1 MSNKVTAED
10 IENNG
15 GALAIPLTGGV
26 RLITW
31 YTPSGKK
38 LRLPSDA
45 WSIQKYVLKG
55 FTLKPPKYPEPE
67 EFSGVGV
74 YDNVPK
80 EEEKKVVEEGE
91 QLSFLSYN

>member
-1 MSNKVTAED
+1 MGNKITADD

-15 GALAIPLTGGV
+15 GALAVPLEGGV

-45 WSIQKYVLKG
+45 WSIQKYALKG

-67 EFSGVGV
+67 KVSGVGV
-74 YDNVPK
+74 YDDEP
-80 EEEKKVVEEGE
+80 EEEKKTGEEGE